1 MSKTLLDVADLTTVF
16 ENSNQKV
23 TAVNHVS
30 ISVGRGKTLGVV
42 GESGS
47 GKSVTAMSI
56 LRLVSASGKIE
67 SGSITL
73 SIDDTSMDLLKISE
87 PKLRKIRG
95 GRIAMIFQE
104 PMTSLNPVY
113 TVGYQVMEAILL
125 HQKIGKEEARRK
137 TIELFHEVG
146 IPNPSERIH
155 MYPHEMSGGQRQR
168 VMIAMA
174 LSCSPDLLIADE
186 PTTALDVTIQA
197 QILNLLRALCVNR
210 NMGMIFITH
219 DLGVIAEIADDVAV
233 MYRGKVVEHSDVLS
247 IFSKCKHPYTRSLLL
262 CRPTLNGNMRRLPT
276 VSDFME
282 TELQNDGSEK
292 IFEKDISEACL
303 RNVEENG
310 RGRHLY
316 PIKRLAELGYSQSS
330 EKRDEGI
337 TYADEAESPLIR
349 VKELKVHF
357 PIRRGIFSRISQYV
371 EAVDG
376 VTFDVYRG
384 QTLGLVGESGCGKT
398 TIGRCL
404 MRLIN
409 PTSGTVMFG
418 GVDISTMSQA
428 KLRPYR
434 KRFQII
440 FQDPYGSLNPRKT
453 IEEIITEP
461 MRFHGIGVSRK
472 DWQERALGLLEKVG
486 LPGMEFLKRYPHE
499 FSGGQRQRVCIARA
513 LAVNPELIICDE
525 AVSALDVSVQAQVL
539 NLLKDLQAELGLTYI
554 FISHDLSVVKFMSDM
569 MAVMKSGKFVE
580 FGPSERIYEN
590 PKKEYTKALIR
601 SIPNVNIKDI
611 EMRQKT
617 QERSSLC
624 S

>member
-292 IFEKDISEACL
+292 IFEKDISEAGL

-409 PTSGTVMFG
+409 PTSGTLMFG

-428 KLRPYR
+428 ELRPYR